1 MDTLVWLFIYL
12 IFVIISIVLS
22 SNKRKRKT
30 APPTATYRR
39 EPPII
44 LKPSP
49 DKETKVISPIP
60 EPYTFDIT
68 PTLQVTEVEIL
79 STQDTKGGLLTAL
92 PLAKDPI
99 ITGIIF
105 REILGPP
112 KSLQI
117 RRKRF

>member
-12 IFVIISIVLS
+12 IFVIISTVLT

-30 APPTATYRR
+30 TPTTTYRR

-44 LKPSP
+44 QKPSP
-49 DKETKVISPIP
+49 LKETKIISSIP
-60 EPYTFDIT
+60 EPTTIDTTSSSEF
-68 PTLQVTEVEIL
+68 LGVEVLSSTE
-79 STQDTKGGLLTAL
+79 TTKGGLLTAL
-92 PLAKDPI
+92 PLEKDSI
-99 ITGIIF
+99 ISGIIL
-105 REILGPP
+105 REVLGPP